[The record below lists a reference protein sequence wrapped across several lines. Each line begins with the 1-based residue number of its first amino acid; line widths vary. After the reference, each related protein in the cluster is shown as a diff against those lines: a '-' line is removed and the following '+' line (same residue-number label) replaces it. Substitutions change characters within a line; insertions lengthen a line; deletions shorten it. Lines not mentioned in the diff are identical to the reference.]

1 MKELQEIIRICED
14 NSGETFA
21 LATVFKVQG
30 SHYRQPGARLLMTR
44 ERVLAGSISAGCLEQ
59 DLLAH
64 AQPVMESGE
73 PAVIVYDTSS
83 DDDIMWGLN
92 LGCGGEVHILVEK
105 LPSFEESHLGLLKTW
120 VADRKPASIAIVT
133 RVDGSPGVERG
144 DRLMRTQEEVAA
156 TGGNGRRL
164 REMVNQAMDE
174 VIRQA
179 QSTLRNCQ
187 APDGAAEIFVEYL
200 APVLR
205 LIICGA
211 GADALPVMRFARELG
226 WHVVVVDHRPELAIS
241 ERLPEADEILLAR
254 PEAVAA
260 ELQIDDRTAVVI
272 LTHNWHHDL
281 ELLKVLLPSPARY
294 VGLLGSRPRSSRLFE
309 QMRSEGFEL
318 TPDQRCKIHSPA
330 GVDIGGESP
339 EEIALSIVAEVKA
352 VFSDRTGGLLK
363 DRKDPLHE

>member
-14 NSGETFA
+14 NPGETFA

-44 ERVLAGSISAGCLEQ
+44 ERVVAGSISAGCLEQ

-64 AQPVMESGE
+64 AQPVMDSGE
-73 PAVIVYDTSS
+73 PTVIVYDTSS

-105 LPSFEESHLGLLKTW
+105 LPSFEESHLGLLKSC
-120 VADRKPASIAIVT
+120 VVDRDPASVALVT
-133 RVDGSPGVERG
+133 RVDGTPGVKPG

-156 TGGNGRRL
+156 TGGNGRGL
-164 REMVNQAMDE
+164 REMVDGDMHE

-179 QSTLRNCQ
+179 RSTLRTCQ
-187 APDGAAEIFVEYL
+187 APDGTAEIFLEYL

-205 LIICGA
+205 LVICGA
-211 GADALPVMRFARELG
+211 GADAVPIMRFARELG
-226 WHVVVVDHRPELAIS
+226 WQVVVVDHRAELATT
-241 ERLPEADEILLAR
+241 ERLPEADEIILAR

-281 ELLKVLLPSPARY
+281 ELLKTFVSSPARY
-294 VGLLGSRPRSSRLFE
+294 LGLLGSRPRSSSLFE
-309 QMRSEGFEL
+309 QMRSEGIEL
-318 TPDQRCKIHSPA
+318 TPEQLQKIHSPA